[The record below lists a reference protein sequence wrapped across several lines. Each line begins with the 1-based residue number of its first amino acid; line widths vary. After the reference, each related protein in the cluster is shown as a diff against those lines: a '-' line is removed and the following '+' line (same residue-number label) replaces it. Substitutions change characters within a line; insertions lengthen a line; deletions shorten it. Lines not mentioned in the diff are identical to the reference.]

1 MDCVLSFQ
9 PHVAG
14 QRVFLNCCWTCL
26 LKYEYTI
33 FIEVYALKLNWNP
46 RWGGG
51 TVGLAPTSAHAHCN
65 VQLNSDWALWP
76 RPHRMLLDLCF
87 IYVNAS
93 HCLEELGGCI
103 NVRVVLDKV
112 PTKIS
117 EGVCVCLNKQ
127 RWRKPLDWNI
137 LTLHLD
143 LEKTVTIWTVK
154 INSLKGRIYLNTVDS
169 TLRREQGLVMH
180 NLCLF

>member
-1 MDCVLSFQ
+1 MLFFYINLICEGGRDLSG
-9 PHVAG
+9 VVSAERG
-14 QRVFLNCCWTCL
+14 GGG
-26 LKYEYTI
+26 
-33 FIEVYALKLNWNP
+33 
-46 RWGGG
+46 GGG

-112 PTKIS
+112 PTKMS